1 MVFRGQCGEPPLIVE
16 ERWVRYDE
24 QAWRA
29 FGGDS
34 KSMLVVPG
42 VPDFD
47 DIELDAQGFRGAACG
62 LHLAGAR
69 GMIYLCQHRNVSS
82 PRKHVFEQRDA
93 LSADLVGDHH
103 DASDISAW
111 PGKASDKTTPDVSHL
126 THYPPNRN
134 PVGRLFPV
142 LPVR

>member
-103 DASDISAW
+103 DASDIAAW
-111 PGKASDKTTPDVSHL
+111 PCKACDKTALDRVDRSKCHDDR
-126 THYPPNRN
+126 NRG
-134 PVGRLFPV
+134 GRLF
-142 LPVR
+142 R